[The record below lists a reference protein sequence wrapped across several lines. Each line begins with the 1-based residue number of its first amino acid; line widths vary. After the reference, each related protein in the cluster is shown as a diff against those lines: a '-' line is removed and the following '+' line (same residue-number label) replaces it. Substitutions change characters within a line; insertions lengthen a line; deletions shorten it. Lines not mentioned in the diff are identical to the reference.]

1 MISLAVRTTYV
12 MHGRVKMS
20 KVIVRKNLNRWFKEK
35 WVDVS
40 RKDPKTGKH
49 PPCGR
54 SKAKK
59 DSKGYPKCRPSVKVS
74 SKTPKTSGS
83 MSEGEKRAATKRKRS
98 KKQGVGGKPTIVKS
112 AEGLKQYYEY
122 LSALNRKPSELDSQ
136 YQTNRGFGLLH
147 HVTSNDTHHYFV
159 DSRVDGIRSW
169 LGLRAMNHQV
179 WKVPHEDYEHYQEH
193 GEFPK
198 YGQVYNTG
206 YAPENIKEGIDMAHV
221 ERDIDADPTSF
232 GYEDVEKAYKR
243 SRHSRRKAPKD
254 IFSVKVKDKK
264 PKSPELHWGDPEG
277 DKGHL
282 DLRLNTRFRPEEKE
296 KAIELG
302 NSAWKKHGEKIW
314 NNPKMRKKLMSG
326 GELALITHTH
336 DPPIMSS
343 SDLEPSATQVI
354 SHNLLRIGGRFHP
367 DTGEPV
373 PAVTTAHGASN
384 MNAIKNKYDYIIDAS
399 DPEMPFDKGYG
410 GFFENGEP
418 MDIAMRLLKM
428 PLIPY
433 SLKEREGGYTG
444 QFQDPITDEI
454 MPLHLDGDID
464 EEYGIS
470 ANIPERANTEVTGS
484 SLFGSARATGD
495 SATEPDYQRRGYMTA
510 LYDALAAML
519 DKKHSSTLYP
529 NSVQSEEGRKFWG
542 DKESWPV
549 KDDILETGEPMEI
562 AFQLLKQAKSPEALA
577 NKRKYDTKYH
587 STPDRVKYRQ
597 ELNQERRKR
606 GVYGKGG
613 KDMSHTKNGNL
624 VAEDASKNRAR
635 HFKSRGT
642 LKSVKILR
650 SS

>member
-1 MISLAVRTTYV
+1 MISLAVQTTYV

-20 KVIVRKNLNRWFKEK
+20 KVLVRKNLNRWFKEK

-83 MSEGEKRAATKRKRS
+83 MSEGEKSAATKRKRS
-98 KKQGVGGKPTIVKS
+98 KKQGVGGKPTIV
-112 AEGLKQYYEY
+112 
-122 LSALNRKPSELDSQ
+122 
-136 YQTNRGFGLLH
+136 
-147 HVTSNDTHHYFV
+147 
-159 DSRVDGIRSW
+159 
-169 LGLRAMNHQV
+169 
-179 WKVPHEDYEHYQEH
+179 
-193 GEFPK
+193 
-198 YGQVYNTG
+198 
-206 YAPENIKEGIDMAHV
+206 
-221 ERDIDADPTSF
+221 
-232 GYEDVEKAYKR
+232 KAYKR

-282 DLRLNTRFRPEEKE
+282 DLRLKTRFRPEEKE

-336 DPPIMSS
+336 DPPIMSP

-399 DPEMPFDKGYG
+399 DPKMPFDKGYG
-410 GFFENGEP
+410 GFFEN
-418 MDIAMRLLKM
+418 
-428 PLIPY
+428 
-433 SLKEREGGYTG
+433 
-444 QFQDPITDEI
+444 
-454 MPLHLDGDID
+454 
-464 EEYGIS
+464 
-470 ANIPERANTEVTGS
+470 
-484 SLFGSARATGD
+484 
-495 SATEPDYQRRGYMTA
+495 
-510 LYDALAAML
+510 
-519 DKKHSSTLYP
+519 
-529 NSVQSEEGRKFWG
+529 
-542 DKESWPV
+542 
-549 KDDILETGEPMEI
+549 GEPMEI